1 MSTVQVPAYTTAST
15 VTPAPLSYQVD
26 PNIATILP
34 LTTTAAPVST
44 TRGLSKNP
52 SLGSVATVTPI
63 SSVPIVATEAGPIY
77 QVELNKRLLD
87 GQREL
92 KEKQA
97 DMEADKEKKLEE
109 KADKHRTKAVKWI
122 GRGFPGMAARHEKN
136 ATKLDVEANKHY
148 MMAEQLRSQAKAID
162 RERKAFDPPKE
173 EKKKPVSKNAAVRR
187 PAASAAPG
195 QRTAPVSQAPP
206 QQRVER
212 PIDQRPMQPAPLPQ
226 RSEDPSLR
234 KEETVAPVRQE
245 PVAAPVEEV
254 KTTEKKV
261 ETPEGEKIEKK
272 EEKHHLHHA
281 EKTEQTAGGSSH

>member
-1 MSTVQVPAYTTAST
+1 MSTVQVPEYTTVST
-15 VTPAPLSYQVD
+15 IAPAPLSYQVD

-34 LTTTAAPVST
+34 ITATAPVSS
-44 TRGLSKNP
+44 RSLKKNP
-52 SLGSVATVTPI
+52 SLPAVGVTPI
-63 SSVPIVATEAGPIY
+63 SAIPIVSTDAGPIY

-122 GRGFPGMAARHEKN
+122 GRGFPGMAARHERN

-148 MMAEQLRSQAKAID
+148 MVAEQLRAQAKAID
-162 RERKAFDPPKE
+162 RERKSFDPPKE
-173 EKKKPVSKNAAVRR
+173 EKKKPVAKNAAMRR
-187 PAASAAPG
+187 PAAGAPPAQRSASSGA
-195 QRTAPVSQAPP
+195 P

-212 PIDQRPMQPAPLPQ
+212 PVEQRPVEQRPVQQAPRAEEQ
-226 RSEDPSLR
+226 PSLR
-234 KEETVAPVRQE
+234 KDEPAPVRDV
-245 PVAAPVEEV
+245 PVSAAPVEEV
-254 KTTEKKV
+254 KTEKRV
-261 ETPEGEKIEKK
+261 EETPEGDKKIEKT
-272 EEKHHLHHA
+272 EHHHLHHH